1 MRALVLGDDFL
12 ELCRHRRRKRKKARK
27 IDRKIMK
34 TPLIAMPIIA
44 PVGSA
49 EGFGC
54 EEGIG
59 FEESVGCEE
68 SADCE
73 DIVGGAEASSFVVA
87 LIELESVEVVVVV
100 VKEAI
105 FDVLDSMMLDFDA
118 ILSETIDD
126 FELGDGDGVGVG
138 VIEAVVCLG
147 GGEVGIT
154 NGTGST
160 RASFGGPAP
169 TTGSLAHLRIM
180 LKKLCS
186 LVDCERFLAVKLLE
200 KLVIR
205 VDSDAC

>member
-1 MRALVLGDDFL
+1 MIDFGVRALVLGDDFL

-68 SADCE
+68 SA
-73 DIVGGAEASSFVVA
+73 EASSFVVA

-105 FDVLDSMMLDFDA
+105 FDVLDSMMLDFDS

-126 FELGDGDGVGVG
+126 FELGDGDGVGV
-138 VIEAVVCLG
+138 IETVVCL

-154 NGTGST
+154 NDTGST

>member
-27 IDRKIMK
+27 IDRKIMI
-34 TPLIAMPIIA
+34 TPPIAMPIIA

-68 SADCE
+68 SA
-73 DIVGGAEASSFVVA
+73 EASSFVVA
-87 LIELESVEVVVVV
+87 LIELESVDVVVVV

-105 FDVLDSMMLDFDA
+105 FDVLDSMMLDFDS

-126 FELGDGDGVGVG
+126 FELGDGDGVG

-154 NGTGST
+154 NDTGST